1 MVEAIPCDLHRG
13 EMEGRDT
20 LVVSQRRARPQNTLL
35 LLVLSIIVGITN
47 EVYVFTQL
55 PQSLTFTTST
65 PQVRLKANL
74 GQFNTTQQY
83 TLWGWFRFNGE
94 ATAISNIVTLRN
106 MKEIASSNSV
116 EPYPNPKFPACPY
129 SLEELKEKPI
139 LLTQSQVLDNPNC
152 SPERLPI
159 AGKANPYRKENDLL
173 FINFDLNN
181 ASPSNSMYSVLFL
194 NQIGKSLEGSSD
206 MKIEGFVDMKL
217 ARNTWSFFAVSCD
230 YVNGEISIFFYP
242 YDGISKGNIK
252 TYKINFPDFSLSKNA
267 ELVVASVENN
277 PYFQSTSGF
286 IGDIALIEM
295 GIFYSVR
302 LDLLWMS
309 YLPQSSYLNKGVEL
323 EFLFDGYVD
332 DVLETSSKNKE
343 RYEVAGKHQNI
354 ALTSPS
360 KVGWV
365 FYADSKVE
373 LKNFSLKT
381 EDLVKTMSFYLQFE
395 FEETLSDEFFIIQKG
410 LPGTSG
416 YFSISLVKK
425 DSGSRNL
432 RIRARDAKGEAIWNS
447 GLTYEPKKSYKVIA
461 GITVNP
467 AGQLRVVY
475 WDLRGSYDFSE
486 LNKNFNFDFKTDTSG
501 KYITLFNNVET
512 SITTNPG
519 SFTFYRFIV
528 LNSASPALL
537 NFLLKDSMVS
547 TLRDGLNKQCKLHT
561 SIYAQNFGCLLCEG
575 TIANLN
581 RTCTNF
587 CPTGFRNGLT
597 DICVPCK
604 DEKCQDSEEN
614 FWTVIRIA
622 SDHYQLKPSRPL
634 LNKSIDLSK
643 LVSLYI
649 PNGNST
655 SFNYTLVPNIEK
667 QYVDIY
673 LTFNQNFVN
682 QTLFIDVGN
691 GSELLLFDENRNL
704 VRFGRTEI
712 LIERSC
718 YLEAGVK
725 TSMNALAITA
735 LVIFLVSFIVLLIFT
750 FVFYN
755 KILDLGS
762 LWKFFLHNW
771 MRLQLVGAL
780 YLLGIYMP
788 CCARA
793 FLNIIYDLT
802 IGWNHA
808 LGGPINNFNND
819 NQAFHEGMEATKPPI
834 QFIEQGAF
842 AFILHNMLIAFI
854 VHGVIFLTY
863 MIIKIWDWF
872 KTSRAKF
879 MYVFFLFME
888 FTVLIVGYGIFHLQ
902 AFIFS
907 GLNFRLAIFTTSYFV
922 ISFIIAILYIVVF
935 TAFWIYAAIRLLG
948 SSFYFTNPINHARF
962 YYFFTGYRDSKWART
977 YDLWHWLGYLII
989 GLMIGIVWEN
999 AIVQI
1004 SIILAVLIVL
1014 FVLSVVLRP
1023 WNYLFQLILEL
1034 VSQLVFIAVIVILLI
1049 LAIYDASSCFDCGN
1063 REGGLCLLIV
1073 ALLFIYMMLLSLG
1086 LIMQIFLLTFCQGKS
1101 FLWGKRAAS
1110 GIGFMEIEQQHSGY
1124 ALTGADMAYVQGA
1137 YNESNIKYTSLHD
1150 ANNVMRSNI
1159 NYNNYDENQM
1169 IVNSQ
1174 MGMMQN
1180 DMYANHNV
1188 IVGNENLE
1196 EYGYEHYNN
1205 SATEIKTMQPK
1216 KTMLEFMNDVRRQRE
1231 NEELDTFVENGGKSE
1246 VNIVHGYKGSQV
1258 TETDFYRSGMKANSM
1273 VTDKADEESM
1283 QERVIGALAES
1294 KMVSL
1299 QEHQVKLDQ
1308 KKKGFKKQK
1317 ETFYNKSEQQ
1327 IGIGYRD
1334 SNMNIG
1340 VPEGF
1345 QSEIFRGNE
1354 PMRMPE
1360 DESQFLNQNS
1370 NYVVHRTT
1378 ERVEYKG
1385 NGNPKYIYE
1394 QDQDSQNNYMRR
1406 M

>member
-1 MVEAIPCDLHRG
+1 MEEEISCDLHRNETPECG
-13 EMEGRDT
+13 S
-20 LVVSQRRARPQNTLL
+20 LNVSQRRARPHNA
-35 LLVLSIIVGITN
+35 LLVLVLSFIVGLTN
-47 EVYVFTQL
+47 EVYVFTQM
-55 PQSLTFTTST
+55 PQSMTFTTST

-94 ATAISNIVTLRN
+94 ATAISNILTLRN
-106 MKEIASSNSV
+106 MKEIAASSTV
-116 EPYPNPKFPACPY
+116 EPYPNPKFPVCPY
-129 SLEELKEKPI
+129 SLEELNQKP
-139 LLTQSQVLDNPNC
+139 LLMTKSQVLDNPNC
-152 SPERLPI
+152 FPQRLPV
-159 AGKANPYRKENDLL
+159 AEKSNPYRKEDDLL
-173 FINFDLNN
+173 FVNFDLNN
-181 ASPSNSMYSVLFL
+181 ASPKNSIYSVLFL
-194 NQIGKSLEGSSD
+194 NQIGKSNTGASD
-206 MKIEGFVDMKL
+206 MKIEGFVDLKL
-217 ARNTWSFFAVSCD
+217 TKNTWSFFAISCD

-242 YDGISKGNIK
+242 YDGLSKGNIK
-252 TYKINFPDFSLSKNA
+252 TYKVNFPEFSLSKNA

-286 IGDIALIEM
+286 IGDIGLIEM
-295 GIFYSVR
+295 GTFYTVR

-309 YLPQSSYLNKGVEL
+309 YLPQNSYLNNGIEL
-323 EFLFDGYVD
+323 EFLFDGYVE
-332 DVLETSSKNKE
+332 DVLETSSKNRE
-343 RYEVAGKHQNI
+343 RFEVVGKRQNI
-354 ALTSPS
+354 ALTNPS
-360 KVGWV
+360 KVGWN

-373 LKNFSLKT
+373 LTNFVLKT
-381 EDLVKTMSFYLQFE
+381 EDLVKTMTFYLQFS
-395 FEETLSDEFFIIQKG
+395 FEETLIEEFFVVQKG
-410 LPGTSG
+410 TPGAAG
-416 YFSISLVKK
+416 YFGISLVRKE
-425 DSGSRNL
+425 SGVRNL
-432 RIRARDAKGEAIWNS
+432 RIRARDSKGEAVWNS
-447 GLTYEPKKSYKVIA
+447 GLNYEPKKTYRLIA

-475 WDLRGSYDFSE
+475 WDERGSYDFSE
-486 LNKNFNFDFKTDTSG
+486 LNKNFSFDFKTDTSG
-501 KYITLFNNVET
+501 KRITLFNNLDT
-512 SITTNPG
+512 SIAANPG
-519 SFTFYRFIV
+519 YFTFYRFIV

-547 TLRDGLNKQCKLHT
+547 NLRDSLDKQCKLRT

-587 CPTGFRNGLT
+587 CPTGFRNGMT

-604 DEKCQDSEEN
+604 DDKCQNSDDN
-614 FWTVIRIA
+614 FWTVVRIA
-622 SDHYQLKPSRPL
+622 TDHYQLRPSRPL

-643 LVSLYI
+643 LVSIYI

-667 QYVDIY
+667 QYVDIF

-682 QTLFIDVGN
+682 QTLIIDVGN
-691 GSELLLFDENRNL
+691 NSELLLFDENRNL
-704 VRFGRTEI
+704 VRFGKTQI

-718 YLEAGVK
+718 YLEPELK

-735 LVIFLVSFIVLLIFT
+735 LVIFLVSFLVLLIFT
-750 FVFYN
+750 IVFYN

-793 FLNIIYDLT
+793 FLNIIYDLS

-819 NQAFHEGMEATKPPI
+819 NQNFREGMEGYKPPI

-842 AFILHNMLIAFI
+842 AFILHNMLISFI
-854 VHGVIFLTY
+854 VHGIIFLTY
-863 MIIKIWDWF
+863 FIIKIWDWF

-888 FTVLIVGYGIFHLQ
+888 FTILIVGYGIFHLQ

-907 GLNFRLAIFTTSYFV
+907 GLNFRLALFTTSYFI
-922 ISFIIAILYIVVF
+922 ISFIIAVCYILVF
-935 TAFWIYAAIRLLG
+935 TAFWIYAAVRLLG
-948 SSFYFTNPINHARF
+948 SSFYFTSPINHARF
-962 YYFFTGYRDSKWART
+962 YYFFAGYRDSKWART

-999 AIVQI
+999 AIVQL
-1004 SIILAVLIVL
+1004 SIILAVLVVL

-1023 WNYLFQLILEL
+1023 WNYLFQLIIEL
-1034 VSQLVFIAVIVILLI
+1034 VCQLIFIAVVIILLI
-1049 LAIYDASSCFDCGN
+1049 LAIYDSSSCFDCGN

-1073 ALLFIYMMLLSLG
+1073 ALLFIYLMLLALG
-1086 LIMQIFLLTFCQGKS
+1086 LIMQTFLLTFCQGKS

-1110 GIGFMEIEQQHSGY
+1110 GIGFMDAEAQHSGY
-1124 ALTGADMAYVQGA
+1124 AMTGAEAMYDQNV
-1137 YNESNIKYTSLHD
+1137 YNESNIKYSSVHD
-1150 ANNVMRSNI
+1150 LNNLARSNMK
-1159 NYNNYDENQM
+1159 YNHEENHM
-1169 IVNSQ
+1169 IMNSQ

-1180 DMYANHNV
+1180 DMHVNRNV
-1188 IVGNENLE
+1188 AMGNDNFE
-1196 EYGYEHYNN
+1196 EYGYEHYNQ

-1246 VNIVHGYKGSQV
+1246 VNIVHGYQGSQV
-1258 TETDFYRSGMKANSM
+1258 HETDFYRPNMKAQSM
-1273 VTDKADEESM
+1273 ISDKADEESM
-1283 QERVIGALAES
+1283 QDRVMGALAES

-1299 QEHQVKLDQ
+1299 YENQVKLEQ
-1308 KKKGFKKQK
+1308 NKRGFKKQK
-1317 ETFYNKSEQQ
+1317 ETFYNKSEQT
-1327 IGIGYRD
+1327 IGTGFRD
-1334 SNMNIG
+1334 STLHTG
-1340 VPEGF
+1340 AHEGF
-1345 QSEIFRGNE
+1345 QSEIFRGND
-1354 PMRMPE
+1354 PIRMTDE
-1360 DESQFLNQNS
+1360 DSQFLNQNS
-1370 NYVVHRTT
+1370 NYVVRTTT

-1385 NGNPKYIYE
+1385 KGNPKYIYE
-1394 QDQDSQNNYMRR
+1394 QDQDSYNNMRR
-1406 M
+1406 K

>member
-1 MVEAIPCDLHRG
+1 MAEAIPSDTHRG
-13 EMEGRDT
+13 EVEGREPI
-20 LVVSQRRARPQNTLL
+20 VVSQRRARPQNSLL
-35 LLVLSIIVGITN
+35 LLVLSIVIGITN

-94 ATAISNIVTLRN
+94 ASAISNILTLRN
-106 MKEIASSNSV
+106 LKQIVSSTSV
-116 EPYPNPKFPACPY
+116 EPYPNPKFPVCPY
-129 SLEELKEKPI
+129 TLEELKAKPI
-139 LLTQSQVLDNPNC
+139 LMTQTQILDNPNC

-159 AGKANPYRKENDLL
+159 ASKSSPYRKENDLL
-173 FINFDLNN
+173 FINFDLTN

-194 NQIGKSLEGSSD
+194 NQIGKSVDGAAD

-217 ARNTWSFFAVSCD
+217 VRNTWSFFAVSAD
-230 YVNGEISIFFYP
+230 YISGEVSIFFYP
-242 YDGISKGNIK
+242 YDGVSQGHTK
-252 TYKINFPDFSLSKNA
+252 TYRINYSDFLLSKNA
-267 ELVVASVENN
+267 ELVIASVENN

-295 GIFYSVR
+295 GTFYTTR
-302 LDLLWMS
+302 LDLLHMI

-332 DVLETSSKNKE
+332 DVLETSSKTKD
-343 RYEVAGKHQNI
+343 RYEVLGKRKNI
-354 ALTSPS
+354 ALTDSS

-381 EDLVKTMSFYLQFE
+381 EDLVKTMAFYLQFE
-395 FEETLSDEFFIIQKG
+395 FEETLPEEFFIVQKG
-410 LPGTSG
+410 SVGTSG
-416 YFSISLVKK
+416 YFGISLVKK
-425 DSGSRNL
+425 DNGGRNL
-432 RIRARDAKGEAIWNS
+432 RIRARDAKGEAVWNS
-447 GLTYEPKKSYKVIA
+447 ALTYEPKKTYKLVA
-461 GITVNP
+461 GINVNP
-467 AGQLRVVY
+467 AGQLRIVF
-475 WDLRGSYDFSE
+475 WDTRGSYDFSE
-486 LNKNFNFDFKTDTSG
+486 LNKNFNFDFKTDASG
-501 KYITLFNNVET
+501 KYLNLFNNVDT
-512 SITTNPG
+512 SITSNTG
-519 SFTFYRFIV
+519 SFTFYRFIAM
-528 LNSASPALL
+528 NSASPVLL
-537 NFLLKDSMVS
+537 NFLLKDSMIS
-547 TLRDGLNKQCKLHT
+547 TLRDGLDKQCRLRT

-597 DICVPCK
+597 DVCVPCK
-604 DEKCQDSEEN
+604 DDKCQDSDAN
-614 FWTVIRIA
+614 FWTVVRIA
-622 SDHYQLKPSRPL
+622 SDHYQLRPSRPL
-634 LNKSIDLSK
+634 LNKSVDLSK

-655 SFNYTLVPNIEK
+655 DFNYTLVPNIEK

-673 LTFNQNFVN
+673 LTFFKNFVN
-682 QTLFIDVGN
+682 QTLVIDVGN

-704 VRFGRTEI
+704 VRFGSTQV

-718 YLEAGVK
+718 YLEPTLK

-735 LVIFLVSFIVLLIFT
+735 LVIFLVSFIVLLVFTIF
-750 FVFYN
+750 FYN

-793 FLNIIYDLT
+793 FLKIIYDLT

-808 LGGPINNFNND
+808 IGMPINNFNND
-819 NQAFHEGMEATKPPI
+819 NKNFKLGMETTQPPI

-842 AFILHNMLIAFI
+842 AFFLHNMLIAFI
-854 VHGVIFLTY
+854 IHAVIALTY
-863 MIIKIWDWF
+863 VIIKIWDWF

-888 FTVLIVGYGIFHLQ
+888 FTVLIAGYGIFHLQ

-907 GLNFRLAIFTTSYFV
+907 GLNFRLAIFTTSYFIV
-922 ISFIIAILYIVVF
+922 SFIIAICYLVVF
-935 TAFWIYAAIRLLG
+935 SAFWIYAAIRLLG

-962 YYFFTGYRDSKWART
+962 YYFFAGYRDSKWART

-989 GLMIGIVWEN
+989 GLMIGLVWGN

-1004 SIILAVLIVL
+1004 SVILAVLVVL
-1014 FVLSVVLRP
+1014 FVLSVVFRP
-1023 WNYLFQLILEL
+1023 WNYLFQLILDL
-1034 VSQLVFIAVIVILLI
+1034 ACQLIFIAVIVLLLI
-1049 LAIYDASSCFDCGN
+1049 ISIYDNSSCFDCGD
-1063 REGGLCLLIV
+1063 REGGFCLAIV
-1073 ALLFIYMMLLSLG
+1073 ALLFIYLMLLALG
-1086 LIMQIFLLTFCQGKS
+1086 LIVQIFLLTFCQGKS

-1110 GIGFMEIEQQHSGY
+1110 GIGFMDVEQQQSGY
-1124 ALTGADMAYVQGA
+1124 ALTGADMAYAQGA
-1137 YNESNIKYTSLHD
+1137 YNESNIKSSSLHD
-1150 ANNVMRSNI
+1150 TNNGMRSNM
-1159 NYNNYDENQM
+1159 NYGNYDENHM
-1169 IVNSQ
+1169 MVNSNINT
-1174 MGMMQN
+1174 MHN
-1180 DMYANHNV
+1180 DMYANHNEV
-1188 IVGNENLE
+1188 VGNENLE
-1196 EYGYEHYNN
+1196 EYGYEHYNQ
-1205 SATEIKTMQPK
+1205 SATEIKAMQQK

-1246 VNIVHGYKGSQV
+1246 VNILHGYKGSQV
-1258 TETDFYRSGMKANSM
+1258 TENDFYRSGLKAQSM
-1273 VTDKADEESM
+1273 VTDRADEESM

-1294 KMVSL
+1294 KMVML

-1317 ETFYNKSEQQ
+1317 ETFYNKSEQH
-1327 IGIGYRD
+1327 IGGGRD
-1334 SNMNIG
+1334 SNMHIG

-1345 QSEIFRGNE
+1345 HSEIFRGPE

-1360 DESQFLNQNS
+1360 EDSQFLNQHS
-1370 NYVVHRTT
+1370 NFVVHQTND
-1378 ERVEYKG
+1378 RVEYRG
-1385 NGNPKYIYE
+1385 HGNPKYIYE
-1394 QDQDSQNNYMRR
+1394 QDQDSKNSHMRR